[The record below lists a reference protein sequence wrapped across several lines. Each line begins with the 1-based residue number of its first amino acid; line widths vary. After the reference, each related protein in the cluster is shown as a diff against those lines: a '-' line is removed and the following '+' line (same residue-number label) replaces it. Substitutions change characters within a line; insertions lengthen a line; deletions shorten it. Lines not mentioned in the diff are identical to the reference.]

1 MMRSRGFT
9 LLEFAVCMS
18 LCAVLAG
25 GLLLRLAEYQRE
37 SQRVA
42 AQGLVSA
49 MRTAMAVRAAQLQGA
64 GDQAGLSTLHQ
75 ENPFRWL
82 GRFPANYQGE
92 YYRPRAGL
100 VKDGHWYFDP
110 SDRTVNF
117 VPYRDTFSSE
127 IPKLLKFKVE
137 LSREPDPTSTGERRE
152 AEQGITLTQMTGKPA
167 STDH

>member
-1 MMRSRGFT
+1 MMRARGFT

-18 LCAVLAG
+18 LCAVLAC

-42 AQGLVSA
+42 ALGTLSA
-49 MRTAMAVRAAQLQGA
+49 MRTAMAVRAAQLQA
-64 GDQAGLSTLHQ
+64 TGDQVGLNALYQ

-82 GRFPANYQGE
+82 GRLPANYQGE

-117 VPYRDTFSSE
+117 VQYRDTFSSE

-137 LSREPDPTSTGERRE
+137 LSREPDPTRTGARRQ
-152 AEQGITLTQMTGKPA
+152 AEQGLMLTQVTGKPA
-167 STDH
+167 STNH